1 MHITEFTMEYYED
14 VYRLWE
20 SCDGV
25 GLSRADSKDSISRYL
40 QRNPG
45 LSFVAL
51 EDGSVAGAILCGH
64 DGRRASLNHLAV
76 HPDFRKR
83 GIATALVEKCLAAL
97 AAEGIQKC
105 HIFVYE
111 SNNDGIAFWKKLGWK
126 KRTDIGLMSF
136 DILYG
141 KDCGC

>member
-20 SCDGV
+20 SCEGV
-25 GLSRADSKDSISRYL
+25 GLSRADSKDRISRYL

-51 EDGSVAGAILCGH
+51 EDGRVAGGILCGH

-83 GIATALVEKCLAAL
+83 GIATALVDKCLAAL

-111 SNNDGIAFWKKLGWK
+111 NNSDGIAFWKKLGWK

>member
-1 MHITEFTMEYYED
+1 MQITEFTIKYYEK
-14 VYRLWE
+14 VYYLWQNCE
-20 SCDGV
+20 GV
-25 GLSRADSKDSISRYL
+25 GLSRADSKDSIARYL
-40 QRNPG
+40 ERNPG
-45 LSFVAL
+45 MSFVAL
-51 EDGSVAGAILCGH
+51 EDGRVAGAVLCGH

-83 GIATALVEKCLAAL
+83 GIAKALVEKCLAAL

-111 SNNDGIAFWKKLGWK
+111 SNGEGIAFWKKLGWK
-126 KRTDIGLMSF
+126 KRNDIGLMSF

-141 KDCGC
+141 KDCC